1 MKNLKNILVVV
12 GLLIVSG
19 VFLTGCA
26 VGGATAEAKGSLKF
40 GLGRGETIGAS
51 VKRNTST
58 NPDGTK
64 TTELTLGAVPGDDKY
79 RLENRD
85 PLR

>member
-19 VFLTGCA
+19 VFLTGCS
-26 VGGATAEAKGSLKF
+26 VSSGRVSLTAKAGFTKAESLLSTVHTEKSDAD
-40 GLGRGETIGAS
+40 G
-51 VKRNTST
+51 NTSSM
-58 NPDGTK
+58 
-64 TTELTLGAVPGDDKY
+64 TLGGIGNDHQY
-79 RLENRD
+79 RGGKD